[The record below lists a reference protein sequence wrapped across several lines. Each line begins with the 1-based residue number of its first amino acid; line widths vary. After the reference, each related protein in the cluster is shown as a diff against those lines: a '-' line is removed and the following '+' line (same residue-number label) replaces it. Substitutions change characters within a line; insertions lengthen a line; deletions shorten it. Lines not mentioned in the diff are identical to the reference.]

1 MNPRRRTIVAV
12 WILLL
17 VVVAPARLAAQFV
30 LVPMDDEQRNHL
42 KAYGLTYNAIKDGL
56 RAEWFLNY
64 RGGSF
69 LLPDAPDVRRRA
81 GLDHRVSRR

>member
-1 MNPRRRTIVAV
+1 MVTTRPRLLVAV
-12 WILLL
+12 LIFFGVL
-17 VVVAPARLAAQFV
+17 VPARLAAQFL

-69 LLPDAPDVRRRA
+69 LLPDAADVRRRA
-81 GLDHRVSRR
+81 A